1 MKKHSLII
9 VITLLIWLFPAGT
22 SAQNLYIGMKS
33 GSIENYPLEAVDK
46 LSFSTSDLIVSM
58 KTGSPVAYGLSTIQ
72 KLYFNEAVAVAE
84 PGLLSAKPLRIFPNP
99 AHHSMTVENLPSG
112 TSTLFIY
119 RMDGQ
124 LAQTTTATSETL
136 KLDISGLY
144 DGLYL
149 LYVNGRTAK
158 FLKQ

>member
-1 MKKHSLII
+1 MNKK
-9 VITLLIWLFPAGT
+9 LLFFLFLLTWMIASG
-22 SAQNLYIGMKS
+22 SFAQNLFVGLKS
-33 GSIENYPLEAVDK
+33 GSVDNYPLESVDK

-72 KLYFNEAVAVAE
+72 KLYFNEAVSVAE

-99 AHHSMTVENLPSG
+99 AHQSMTVENLPSG
-112 TSTLFIY
+112 STLFIY

-124 LAQTTTATSETL
+124 LAQTTPATSETL
-136 KLDISGLY
+136 KLDISGLS

-149 LYVNGRTAK
+149 LFVNGRTAK